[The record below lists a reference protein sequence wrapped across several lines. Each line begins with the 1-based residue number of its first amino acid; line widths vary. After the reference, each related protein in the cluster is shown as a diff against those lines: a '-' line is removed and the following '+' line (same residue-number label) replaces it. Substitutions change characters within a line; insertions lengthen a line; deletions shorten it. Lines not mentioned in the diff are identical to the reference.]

1 MTISRKNEIP
11 FFGPL
16 YNEAVVHLSI
26 LSGLVRA
33 TAINA
38 SRAQRS
44 QVPMYRHFFEER
56 NQCLQNIFRQ
66 HKELT
71 SFETFANTIYTPKL
85 QEFTG
90 NNFFNNSI
98 LSQPSPN
105 VSQTSP
111 ADTTRDTSSTS
122 STVLNLSKSSG
133 RSTSGSVAQHV
144 PVSGA
149 GGKVTVGMPQQEMNR
164 KQPQFE
170 QPQPLIRSE
179 HLERPNLK
187 LVHQNSEPLIRT
199 NKRSASVSVINSG
212 PPNNHR
218 DILHMKHHPMLEK

>member
-56 NQCLQNIFRQ
+56 NQCLQNIFLQ

-71 SFETFANTIYTPKL
+71 SFETFANTIYTPRL

-90 NNFFNNSI
+90 NSFFNNSI

-105 VSQTSP
+105 VSQASP
-111 ADTTRDTSSTS
+111 DQRESSASSTII
-122 STVLNLSKSSG
+122 NLSKSSG
-133 RSTSGSVAQHV
+133 RSTQSASVVQQVVQQPSKAQQQ
-144 PVSGA
+144 
-149 GGKVTVGMPQQEMNR
+149 QQELNR
-164 KQPQFE
+164 KQFE
-170 QPQPLIRSE
+170 QQQPMIRSE
-179 HLERPNLK
+179 FLERPNLK

-199 NKRSASVSVINSG
+199 NKRSASVSVMNSSSSSS
-212 PPNNHR
+212 NNHR
-218 DILHMKHHPMLEK
+218 DLLHLKHHPMMEK

>member
-16 YNEAVVHLSI
+16 YSEAVVHLSI

-105 VSQTSP
+105 VSQASP
-111 ADTTRDTSSTS
+111 ADPRENISNSTS
-122 STVLNLSKSSG
+122 STILNLSKNSG
-133 RSTSGSVAQHV
+133 RSVQSGGVAQHV
-144 PVSGA
+144 PASG
-149 GGKVTVGMPQQEMNR
+149 GSKVALNVQQEMNR
-164 KQPQFE
+164 KQQFE

-199 NKRSASVSVINSG
+199 NNKRSASVSVINSG
-212 PPNNHR
+212 SNNHR
-218 DILHMKHHPMLEK
+218 DILHFKHHPMMEK